1 MAQPERAFSA
11 DLIATPP
18 GGSLPSAII
27 DQIQSAVFRGELRVG
42 DRLPPERDLAT
53 QFGVSRPTVRE
64 ALRALELV
72 GLLEFRQ
79 GSSGGG
85 IVANGAD
92 VFISKALVLLYQSGA
107 FTLTQLYAARTL
119 LEPML
124 IGEIMQQPEAGAAI
138 NGLRAE
144 VALAEAAYFRHE
156 LRPGFVVDFHA
167 ALGKSVANPA
177 LSLLMS
183 SLVHAT
189 YDINQL
195 YTGRQPDVGELIES
209 HRQIVLLMAAGKQE
223 AAQEAMT
230 THLRETSEFYA
241 SLESEANGHS

>member
-1 MAQPERAFSA
+1 M
-11 DLIATPP
+11 
-18 GGSLPSAII
+18 
-27 DQIQSAVFRGELRVG
+27 
-42 DRLPPERDLAT
+42 PPERDLAS

-72 GLLEFRQ
+72 GLLEFRP
-79 GSSGGG
+79 GSTGGG

-124 IGEIMQQPEAGAAI
+124 IGEIMQQPGAAEVI
-138 NGLRAE
+138 GGLRAD
-144 VALAEAAYFRHE
+144 VALAEAAFFRRD
-156 LRPGFVVDFHA
+156 LRPRVVVDFHG

-189 YDINQL
+189 HDINDL
-195 YTGRQPDVGELIES
+195 YTGRHPDVEELIES
-209 HRQIVLLMAAGKQE
+209 HRRIVMLMAAHKQE
-223 AAQEAMT
+223 AAQQAMA
-230 THLRETSEFYA
+230 THLRETSDFYA
-241 SLESEANGHS
+241 NLQFVSNGHR